1 MVKNVVNITSNKLRK
16 VVGNIVLIK
25 AVNMANNVV
34 FAMKN
39 TIGGVAA
46 VEKNVREF
54 CLPRQENVSETLL
67 FLLGKSRGIQFYGF
81 TVAGF

>member
-39 TIGGVAA
+39 TIGGVVA
-46 VEKNVREF
+46 VEKKR
-54 CLPRQENVSETLL
+54 
-67 FLLGKSRGIQFYGF
+67 
-81 TVAGF
+81 